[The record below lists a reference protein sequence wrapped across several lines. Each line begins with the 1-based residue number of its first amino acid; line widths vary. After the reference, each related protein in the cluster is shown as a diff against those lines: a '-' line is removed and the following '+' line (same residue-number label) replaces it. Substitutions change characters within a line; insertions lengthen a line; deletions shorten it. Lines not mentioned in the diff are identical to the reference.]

1 MNIVNILLSLL
12 MALIL
17 FFLMNYLKRKNL
29 SLNDSIIIPNIYM
42 IIIAS
47 FNNLK
52 DYALLILISYFILD
66 ILNMV
71 LVDKKD
77 LLINDKSYYKSVI
90 ITLIIGHL
98 IYYLFLVKVEN
109 VFLDMDVFKN
119 FIWLLII
126 LYFIKK
132 LNITSIKLKT
142 EEKENFTNRYQEYVI
157 VNYAKFKNKYGYLI
171 KSNDKDIENI
181 IYSFLIYENYL
192 HGYLY
197 NYFKDIKNKII
208 RKESKYGI
216 LNIESDH
223 FISNEEGI
231 VILKERLEIKLRR
244 TKKSKDKEENLKKL
258 INEKYK
264 ESHDYKEIMKIYNI
278 IEEFNKGN

>member
-1 MNIVNILLSLL
+1 MNIVSILLSLL

-109 VFLDMDVFKN
+109 VFLDMEVFKN

-208 RKESKYGI
+208 KSESKYGI

-231 VILKERLEIKLRR
+231 VILKERLEIKSRR
-244 TKKSKDKEENLKKL
+244 IKKSKDKEENLKKL

-278 IEEFNKGN
+278 IEEFKKES

>member
-1 MNIVNILLSLL
+1 MNIVSILLSLL

-132 LNITSIKLKT
+132 LNLTSIKLKT
-142 EEKENFTNRYQEYVI
+142 EEKEEFTNRYQEYVI

-208 RKESKYGI
+208 KKESKYGI

-231 VILKERLEIKLRR
+231 VILKERLEIKSRR
-244 TKKSKDKEENLKKL
+244 IKKSKDKNENLKKL

-278 IEEFNKGN
+278 IEEFKKES